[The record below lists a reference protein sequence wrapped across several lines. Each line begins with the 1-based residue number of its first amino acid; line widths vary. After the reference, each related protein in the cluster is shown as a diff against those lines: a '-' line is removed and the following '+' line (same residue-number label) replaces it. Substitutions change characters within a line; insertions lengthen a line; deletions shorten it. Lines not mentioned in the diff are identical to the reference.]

1 MEQKTKELIE
11 KYIADFD
18 IEGQEDYS
26 NIIPAA
32 ANEGIDI
39 LIDLRNVIKES
50 GIKLNTFDKQLA
62 EMIANSKKILEISKI
77 INN

>member
-1 MEQKTKELIE
+1 MEQKTQELIE
-11 KYIADFD
+11 KYMADFD

-39 LIDLRNVIKES
+39 LIDLRNTLNES
-50 GIKLNTFDKQLA
+50 GIKLNFFDKQLA
-62 EMIANSKKILEISKI
+62 EMIENSKKILEISKI
-77 INN
+77 IKN